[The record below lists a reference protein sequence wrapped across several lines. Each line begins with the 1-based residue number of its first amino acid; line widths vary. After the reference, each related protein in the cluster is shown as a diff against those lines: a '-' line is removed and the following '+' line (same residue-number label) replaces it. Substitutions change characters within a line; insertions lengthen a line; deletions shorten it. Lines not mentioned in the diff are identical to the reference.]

1 MFRLTLLFLVGV
13 LVFAQGS
20 QTSFTIPL
28 PIENEGYLRNRLEEI
43 SNLRHPAYGQ
53 WMTMEDVNGIAQ
65 PQSIP
70 FPLISWIQT
79 WEFSGLSCS
88 LEGYSLVCST
98 KTHVNEI
105 LANLP
110 QGFIFQAVRPT
121 IPSFKSPRRKVADNH
136 DYFVFPQ
143 TIWNL
148 YGVPPE
154 AHSPVSLAPVEFQDD
169 STYLNTD
176 MVDFEKY
183 TGLHITLPTPGHIVG
198 PFANYSADVEASLD
212 MDYVAGVAPNATLW
226 YWTAEGWVLSAVEK
240 MLNVSVLPQVMTW
253 SYGWSENAQCDIVH
267 CSNSTSH
274 DFVRVANQRLMLL
287 ALRGTT
293 VVVAS
298 GDAGS
303 PGRTNE
309 NCDNTEFP
317 LNAVFPGA
325 SPYVLS
331 VGATTLVDVTPLD
344 ASSATYPPFCSTG
357 PISEDVDFSKNNGQH
372 YTCAGNGTQVMCSNG
387 DGGCFWTAGGG
398 FSNVSATPSY
408 QRREVYDY
416 LMDHNVS
423 KPWGLFNGSGRGY
436 PDLAAVGHSFFV
448 VVNGGIMSVDGT
460 SASTPTVGAL
470 IARLNAE
477 RVARG
482 QPVLGYVNPAL
493 YLAAR
498 EAPGAFVSIDHGS
511 NNCTESECCP
521 YGYSARQGGWD
532 PVTGNGYPNYP
543 VLRDFLVG

>member
-1 MFRLTLLFLVGV
+1 MFRLTLFL
-13 LVFAQGS
+13 LLSVFTFTQGS
-20 QTSFTIPL
+20 PTFFTIPL
-28 PIENEGYLRNRLEEI
+28 PIENEAFLHNRLEEI
-43 SNLRHPAYGQ
+43 SDLRHPSYGQ
-53 WMTMEDVNGIAQ
+53 WMSMEDVNAIAQ
-65 PQSIP
+65 PTTIP
-70 FPLISWIQT
+70 LPLLSWMKS
-79 WEFSGLSCS
+79 WEFAGLTCS
-88 LEGYSLVCST
+88 LEGYSLTCST
-98 KTHVNEI
+98 KTYANEI

-110 QGFIFQAVRPT
+110 EGFVFQGSHATLPA
-121 IPSFKSPRRKVADNH
+121 FKSPDRQVTNTPN
-136 DYFVFPQ
+136 YFVFPQ

-154 AHSPVSLAPVEFQDD
+154 AHSPVSLAPVEFQND

-176 MVDFEKY
+176 MAAFEKY

-198 PFANYSADVEASLD
+198 PFSNNSADVEASLD
-212 MDYVAGVAPNATLW
+212 MDYVAGVAPNVTLW

-240 MLNVSVLPQVMTW
+240 MLNASALPQVMTW
-253 SYGWSENAQCDIVH
+253 SYGWSENDQCAIVH
-267 CSNSTSH
+267 CSNTTSH
-274 DFVRVANQRLMLL
+274 DFVRLANQRLMLL

-309 NCDNTEFP
+309 NCDNSEFP

-331 VGATTLVDVTPLD
+331 VGATTLVNVTTLD
-344 ASSATYPPFCSTG
+344 SSSPTYPPFCSTG
-357 PISEDVDFSKNNGQH
+357 PNPQN
-372 YTCAGNGTQVMCSNG
+372 YTCVGNGTQVMCSNG
-387 DGGCFWTAGGG
+387 NGGCFWTAGGG

-408 QRREVYDY
+408 QRQEVYDY

-448 VVNGGIMSVDGT
+448 IANGGIMPVDGT

-482 QPVLGYVNPAL
+482 QPVLGYVNPAF

-511 NNCTESECCP
+511 NNCTETGCCP
-521 YGYSARQGGWD
+521 YGYNAREGGWD

-543 VLRDFLVG
+543 VLRDFLIGR